1 MPTAIWG
8 EPEPE
13 GNEAYPLAT
22 LKQLLHQMMVH
33 FAAQGAC
40 LALYD
45 ALLGQMVI
53 RLHVRLRNGG
63 AGGQPSS
70 SLSAGQSGVEG
81 VHRVGRRTTIN
92 LQDPSSSAIGRL
104 KRTPAPQDELEDVP
118 PQPGSLFPVGS
129 RYAPGQDLIGYVWR
143 ENRSCIMEH
152 ESYIY
157 AFHGQRKM
165 PFPLELRPHWYFA
178 APIQEPLLAHE
189 ESGQR
194 VAPQPPVLGVVV
206 LYKLVPAPGFDLKQR
221 QEVHAFTE
229 RMALYLENH
238 RLRQIQRRTSEH
250 LQSLQQLS
258 AIFPSTVNLAYLLEQ
273 VYQFTRRIVDVSAML
288 VTLYDRDTRMIYDV
302 YAVRDGKPVEG
313 LPTESVEPRTRRQWW
328 RVTQEEKRT
337 LLLSPAHLRQHEYD
351 ELLQGVWGDQR
362 QAESFLLLPMKMF
375 NRVIGSVSLA
385 SQRPNAYR
393 HEDIQV
399 LETMVQIIT
408 VGIENARLYERS
420 RRLLRKARQREE
432 SLAAMN
438 SALQSISLV
447 LNVREMLD
455 NFVRAVANLVEAE
468 VSVFFQ
474 LSADKEELVAQA
486 IYARSNKGASNEA
499 LSFMRADSEKER
511 ELIEMI
517 RLPFKGSLL
526 ERMASEGAFFY
537 LDAALAEELAQ
548 TASEGGAIFLRETQI
563 QRMIMIPVQYQTEL
577 MGILALHTPRQDR
590 VFQPEEIGMLLA
602 ICSQAASAI
611 RNAQLFEQIQEANA
625 ELQRMN
631 TLKDEFIVTA
641 SHELRTPLSAI
652 SGYASLLKRQSA
664 RATPQQILRFASKI
678 AASAQQLSALVAN
691 MTEAANMDALGRKLE
706 LHPSPVELRTA
717 VQMAVS
723 ILSINI
729 EQQIEV
735 NVPEGIWLYCDPQL
749 LRQVLTNL
757 LDNAAKYSPP
767 DSQIE
772 IRVREMTLGEVPLP
786 EEQVDHEA
794 LIEKGADL
802 PVAVVSVCDQ
812 GEGILPE
819 EQHKIFEKF
828 VRASRTLTT
837 PVRGSGLGLYICRRF
852 IEAMGGKLWL
862 ERSVPGEGSIFSFYL
877 PRTSPPP
884 EAREQE
890 EEEPAS
896 NHEESA

>member
-8 EPEPE
+8 EPESQRD
-13 GNEAYPLAT
+13 EAYPLAT
-22 LKQLLHQMMVH
+22 LKNLVHQMMTQ

-45 ALLGQMVI
+45 TSLGQMVI
-53 RLHVRLRNGG
+53 RLHVRLRDPGAPGHAG
-63 AGGQPSS
+63 AG
-70 SLSAGQSGVEG
+70 EG
-81 VHRVGRRTTIN
+81 IHHIGRRTTIN
-92 LQDPSSSAIGRL
+92 LQDPSSSAVGRL
-104 KRTPAPQDELEDVP
+104 RRTPGAQEELEDV
-118 PQPGSLFPVGS
+118 QPRPGGLFPLGS
-129 RYAPGQDLIGYVWR
+129 TYPLGHDLIGYTWR

-152 ESYIY
+152 DSYLY
-157 AFHGQRKM
+157 AFHAQRKTPLTPEVR
-165 PFPLELRPHWYFA
+165 PFWYFA
-178 APIQEPLLAHE
+178 APIQEPGNGPAE
-189 ESGQR
+189 RPGRS
-194 VAPQPPVLGVVV
+194 APQVLGVVV

-221 QEVHAFTE
+221 QEAHSFTE

-238 RLRQIQRRTSEH
+238 RLRLIQRRTSDH

-258 AIFPSTVNLAYLLEQ
+258 AIFPSTVNLAELLEQ
-273 VYQFTRRIVDVSAML
+273 VYQFTARIVDVSAML

-302 YAVRDGKPVEG
+302 YAVHDGQAVEG
-313 LPTESVEPRTRRQWW
+313 LPTESVEPRTRLQWW
-328 RVTQEEKRT
+328 RVAQEEKRT
-337 LLLSPAHLRQHEYD
+337 LLLSPAHLKPHERLEYA

-375 NRVIGSVSLA
+375 NRVIGSLSLA

-393 HEDIQV
+393 HEEVQV

-438 SALQSISLV
+438 SALQAISSV
-447 LNVREMLD
+447 LNLTEMLD
-455 NFVRAVANLVEAE
+455 NFVRAVANLVGAE
-468 VSVFFQ
+468 ISVFFQ
-474 LSADKEELVAQA
+474 LSPDKEELIAQA
-486 IYARSNKGASNEA
+486 MYAPTSKGASNET
-499 LSFMRADSEKER
+499 LSFMSSDRAR
-511 ELIEMI
+511 HNELIEMI
-517 RLPFKGSLL
+517 RLPFKESLL
-526 ERMASEGAFFY
+526 ERMAGEGAFFY
-537 LDAALAEELAQ
+537 LDQALAEELAQ
-548 TASEGGAIFLRETQI
+548 NASEGGAIFLRETQI
-563 QRMIMIPVQYQTEL
+563 KKMIMIPVQYQNEL
-577 MGILALHTPRQDR
+577 MGILALHTPRQER
-590 VFQPEEIGMLLA
+590 VFKPEEIGMLLA

-678 AASAQQLSALVAN
+678 AASAQQLTSLVAN
-691 MTEAANMDALGRKLE
+691 MTEAANVDALGRKLE
-706 LHPSPVELRTA
+706 LHPGDVELRTA

-723 ILSINI
+723 MLSINI
-729 EQQIEV
+729 EQEISV
-735 NVPEGIWLYCDPQL
+735 DVPEGIWLHCDPQL

-757 LDNAAKYSPP
+757 LDNATKYSPP
-767 DSQIE
+767 ESTIT
-772 IRVREMTLGEVPLP
+772 IRAREMTLGAVPLP
-786 EEQVDHEA
+786 EEAIDHAILLEH
-794 LIEKGADL
+794 GDDL
-802 PVAVVSVCDQ
+802 PVAVVSVCDE

-862 ERSVPGEGSIFSFYL
+862 ERSIPGEGSVFSFFL
-877 PRTSPPP
+877 PRSSPPP
-884 EAREQE
+884 EV
-890 EEEPAS
+890 
-896 NHEESA
+896 HEHDDESADEDGEHS

>member
-8 EPEPE
+8 EPAPQ
-13 GNEAYPLAT
+13 GDEAYPLAS
-22 LKQLLHQMMVH
+22 LRHLVHQMMVQ
-33 FAAQGAC
+33 FIAQGAC

-45 ALLGQMVI
+45 PILGQMVV
-53 RLHVRLRNGG
+53 RLHVRLRDAGG
-63 AGGQPSS
+63 ASAAT
-70 SLSAGQSGVEG
+70 SAGAAREG
-81 VHRVGRRTTIN
+81 VHRIGRRTTIN
-92 LQDPSSSAIGRL
+92 LQDPSSSAVGRL
-104 KRTPAPQDELEDVP
+104 KRMPGPQEELEDVP
-118 PQPGSLFPVGS
+118 PRPGGLFPVGS
-129 RYAPGQDLIGYVWR
+129 SYAQGQDLIGYVWR

-152 ESYIY
+152 ESYLY
-157 AFHGQRKM
+157 AFHAQRKL
-165 PFPLELRPHWYFA
+165 PLALDVRPYWYFA
-178 APIQEPLLAHE
+178 APIQEPALAADE
-189 ESGQR
+189 RASR
-194 VAPQPPVLGVVV
+194 VAPQVLGVVV
-206 LYKLVPAPGFDLKQR
+206 LYKLMAAPGFDLKQR

-238 RLRQIQRRTSEH
+238 RLRLIQRRTSEQ

-273 VYQFTRRIVDVSAML
+273 VYHFTSRIVDVSAML
-288 VTLYDRDTRMIYDV
+288 VTLYDRDTQMIYDV

-313 LPTESVEPRTRRQWW
+313 LPTESAEPRTRQQWW
-328 RVTQEEKRT
+328 RVAQEEKRT
-337 LLLSPAHLRQHEYD
+337 LLLSPAHLKEHEYD
-351 ELLQGVWGDQR
+351 ELLRGVWGDQR
-362 QAESFLLLPMKMF
+362 LAESFLLLPMKMF
-375 NRVIGSVSLA
+375 NRVIGTVSLA

-393 HEDIQV
+393 YEDVQV

-438 SALQSISLV
+438 SALQSISSV
-447 LNVREMLD
+447 LNLTEMLD
-455 NFVRAVANLVEAE
+455 NFVRAVANLVGAE
-468 VSVFFQ
+468 MSVFFQ
-474 LSADKEELVAQA
+474 LSPDRQELIAQA
-486 IYARSNKGASNEA
+486 LYAPASKNASNETPPA
-499 LSFMRADSEKER
+499 IRPER
-511 ELIEMI
+511 EKHNELELIGMI
-517 RLPFKGSLL
+517 HLPFKGSLL
-526 ERMASEGAFFY
+526 ERLAEEEAFFY
-537 LDAALAEELAQ
+537 LDAELAEELAQ
-548 TASEGGAIFLRETQI
+548 TASEGGAIFLRETYI
-563 QRMIMIPVQYQTEL
+563 KRMIMIPVRYQTEL
-577 MGILALHTPRQDR
+577 VGLLALHTPRQER
-590 VFQPEEIGMLLA
+590 LFKPEEVGVLLA
-602 ICSQAASAI
+602 ICGQAASAI

-652 SGYASLLKRQSA
+652 SGYASLLKRQGA

-678 AASAQQLSALVAN
+678 AASAQQLASLVAN
-691 MTEAANMDALGRKLE
+691 MTEAANVDALGRKLE

-723 ILSINI
+723 MLSINI
-729 EQQIEV
+729 EQEISV
-735 NVPEGIWLYCDPQL
+735 TVPEGIWLHCDPQL

-767 DSQIE
+767 ESHIE
-772 IRVREMTLGEVPLP
+772 ITVREMTLGSVPLP
-786 EEQVDHEA
+786 EELIDHQA
-794 LIEKGADL
+794 IIEQGADL
-802 PVAVVSVCDQ
+802 PVAVVSVCDE
-812 GEGILPE
+812 GEGIEPE

-877 PRTSPPP
+877 PRISPPP
-884 EAREQE
+884 EAREQD
-890 EEEPAS
+890 EEPLS
-896 NHEESA
+896 DDGEKM